1 MNIKNYFRYILLTGS
16 VLLFCLF
23 ACTER
28 IDINTEASPPRL
40 VIYGYITTDTTQHA
54 IRITRS
60 TGYFVSTK
68 PQGISNASVSISCE
82 NGVFELAESLE
93 EPGLYLTSPDV
104 YGIEGK
110 TYTLH
115 ISLDFDGDG
124 DREAYEASSYLP
136 FSATLD
142 SVAIEPFP
150 LFDNFLQVLIWGDL
164 PEESS
169 HNFSFHLFR
178 NDVLMNDSLQ
188 GFMIVQDSYIVNSKI
203 IALPIFQLNQ
213 ERDRYVLS
221 SGDTL
226 TVQVESFTA
235 EYATFLND
243 AFMEWLGSPP
253 LFGGPPAN
261 VGTNIRSLSPNPK
274 TEISGFFSAYS
285 KHSNFM
291 IYE

>member
-1 MNIKNYFRYILLTGS
+1 MYTKKHFQHILIAGSIFILT
-16 VLLFCLF
+16 FF
-23 ACTER
+23 TCTER

-68 PQGISNASVSISCE
+68 PQGIPKAIVSISHE
-82 NGVFELAESLE
+82 GGVFELEESSE

-115 ISLDFDGDG
+115 ASLDFNGDG
-124 DREAYEASSYLP
+124 EMEDYEATSYLP
-136 FSATLD
+136 FSVTLD
-142 SVAIEPFP
+142 SVAIEPFL
-150 LFDNFLQVLIWGDL
+150 LFDNFLQVLVWGSL
-164 PEESS
+164 PMESS
-169 HNFSFHLFR
+169 HNFSVHLYR
-178 NDVLMNDSLQ
+178 NGEIMNDSLH
-188 GFMIVQDSYIVNSKI
+188 GFEIVQDDYILSKKI
-203 IALPIFQLNQ
+203 AALPIVQLNQ
-213 ERDRYVLS
+213 DRDRHKLS
-221 SGDTL
+221 LGDTL
-226 TVQVESFTA
+226 TVQVESITG

-261 VGTNIRSLSPNPK
+261 VGTNIRHLSPNPK
-274 TEISGFFSAYS
+274 TEVSGFFTAYS
-285 KHSNFM
+285 KNRISTV
-291 IYE
+291 YD